1 MLIVLAGGY
10 RCPMAVPDSVAW
22 RRRVSWR
29 TRLVLLLAVFLVAGI
44 TVAIAAALAAI
55 HAAAEE
61 QTQQRALAIAQS
73 VASDPRFAEW
83 VVTSE
88 PDPASPI
95 QQAAEQVRVRTDALY
110 IVVTDID
117 GVRYSH
123 TTPERIGQLVSTDAS
138 GPLSGRE
145 VTGMERGTL
154 GQSARGKVP
163 LYNSAGQ
170 IVGSVSVGVAM
181 SDVYEAEQGLSRLLL
196 WAGALALVAGII
208 ALAVFWRRLRAST
221 HGLDPEQM
229 ADLLREHAAIL
240 GGAMDGIIATDA
252 EGRVRIVND
261 AAQRYIGR
269 SIEVGTSASESGLP
283 ATLIALLP
291 SPSGRKRRA
300 AHAPSAGEIEIKRV
314 VAQGRVLDVRR
325 VPVHWDGRN
334 LGSAIV
340 LQDTSDLDELG
351 RELEATRAL
360 TDALRAQAHEHA
372 NRLHSLNGLLQLGH
386 VDEATTYLGELTT
399 AGAWRGS
406 ISDPYLAGLL
416 GGKAALA
423 SESGVEFRVTDATWV
438 GSQLAHPLDSVTV
451 VGNLVDNAIRAA
463 ATGVRRPGWVEVSLV
478 VDGKDLLIHVVDSGD
493 GVKAGQEEAIFE
505 GGWTTKSDGAAHGI
519 GLPLAKLTAQ
529 RLGGGVTLVQAVGE
543 GHGAVFSARLAD
555 VFV

>member
-1 MLIVLAGGY
+1 
-10 RCPMAVPDSVAW
+10 MAASDSVAW
-22 RRRVSWR
+22 WRRVSWR
-29 TRLVLLLAVFLVAGI
+29 ARLVALLAVLLIAGI
-44 TVAIAAALAAI
+44 AVAIAAALAAI
-55 HAAAEE
+55 HNAAED

-73 VASDPRFAEW
+73 VALDPRFAEW
-83 VVTSE
+83 VVDSE

-95 QQAAEQVRVRTDALY
+95 QQAAEQVRVRTGALY
-110 IVVTDID
+110 IVVTDRD

-123 TTPERIGQLVSTDAS
+123 TTPERIGQRVSTDAS

-163 LYNSAGQ
+163 LYDATGQ

-196 WAGALALVAGII
+196 GAGALALVAGII
-208 ALAVFWRRLRAST
+208 ALTLFWRRLRAST

-252 EGRVRIVND
+252 QGRVRVVND
-261 AAQRYIGR
+261 AATRYIGR
-269 SIEVGTSASESGLP
+269 SIAIGTLATESGLP
-283 ATLIALLP
+283 ATLGALLP
-291 SPSGRKRRA
+291 QSSERKHRHAHTPSV
-300 AHAPSAGEIEIKRV
+300 GEIESKRV

-334 LGSAIV
+334 LGAAIV
-340 LQDTSDLDELG
+340 LRDTSDLDELG

-372 NRLHSLNGLLQLGH
+372 NRLHSLNGLLQLGQ
-386 VDEATTYLGELTT
+386 VEEATTYLGELTT

-406 ISDPYLAGLL
+406 VSDPYLAGLL

-438 GSQLAHPLDSVTV
+438 DSQLAHPLDSVTV

-463 ATGVRRPGWVEVSLV
+463 AIGARRPAWVELSLV
-478 VDGKDLLIHVVDSGD
+478 VDGADLLVHIVDSGD
-493 GVKAGQEEAIFE
+493 GVKAGQEESIFD
-505 GGWTTKSDGAAHGI
+505 GGWTTKPDAADHGI
-519 GLPLAKLTAQ
+519 GLPLAQLTAR
-529 RLGGGVTLVQAVGE
+529 RLGGNITLVQAIGE
-543 GHGAVFSARLAD
+543 DHGAVFSARLAD